1 MKSVI
6 SILAMLL
13 VMGTTTLRAAES
25 DGIPA
30 KAPKADLNTK
40 QMKKIEEGI
49 YEIPE
54 SKGILLTHIPAG
66 EFIMGSPESKI
77 GRRTDEVQHKVKITK
92 PFYMGVKEITQA
104 QYMSAMHPDHQE
116 LAWKSAAWGHHIPSF
131 FVGGPWSVELTNVKS
146 PLSSE
151 RPMEMLTW
159 DEAISFTKWLNKR
172 EAAAGRLPKGYIY
185 RLPTEAEWE
194 YACRAGSSGA
204 FGVKGDRKEFLF
216 YNSAWSSSI
225 PNPFGRRKPNPWG
238 LYDMHGS
245 VYEWVIDWYGPYN
258 KKERSDPVGPKS
270 GKERVMRGGSVVS
283 MLEESGEWKASE
295 ADLVRSIRS
304 ASRNHLPQD
313 FELPIT
319 GMRLVLAPGS

>member
-159 DEAISFTKWLNKR
+159 DEASLLRNGLTNAKPQPVVCPKVISIAYLQKQSGNTPAVPAAAELSASKVIARSFCFTIRPGVPVSPTPLAGANPIHGGYTTCTVRSTSGLWIGTALTIKKR
-172 EAAAGRLPKGYIY
+172 EAILWAQNPAKSVLCAAAR
-185 RLPTEAEWE
+185 
-194 YACRAGSSGA
+194 
-204 FGVKGDRKEFLF
+204 
-216 YNSAWSSSI
+216 
-225 PNPFGRRKPNPWG
+225 
-238 LYDMHGS
+238 
-245 VYEWVIDWYGPYN
+245 
-258 KKERSDPVGPKS
+258 
-270 GKERVMRGGSVVS
+270 
-283 MLEESGEWKASE
+283 
-295 ADLVRSIRS
+295 
-304 ASRNHLPQD
+304 
-313 FELPIT
+313 
-319 GMRLVLAPGS
+319 